1 MRKLFTLKKLNLFF
15 LGLIIL
21 QTPVFLASV
30 LYLPNH
36 TRYVTATTEVKVSS
50 RSEKDLEFDAIS
62 SIGKKSKD
70 INDLFVTGWI
80 PDYDIPDGLSVIKEQ
95 KDNFDSVS
103 PVWFW
108 VNEDG
113 SLKKNGYSNGK
124 DFINFTSQ
132 NNIELIPT
140 ITLFDHEILNKVLN
154 NDENLNRHIN
164 EIVKNVVE
172 NRYDGID
179 LDYESTYLKD
189 KDKFFIFLERL
200 SDQLQEINKKLVFT
214 VLPKWGDLVDYNAL
228 PQTRIT
234 QDYKRISDL
243 VDELRIM
250 TYEFYGAGSEKAGPI
265 APLEWMEFVIKYA
278 IYSEV
283 PREKIVLGVHTYA
296 YDWSDREITSVIKEG
311 NQFKIGLFGNLE
323 PADAYFYKDIEKV
336 KNGYNLTENFNEEW
350 GEAIGEYIFENEKRI
365 VVYPTQKSFEL
376 RKQLAADYG
385 IKGVAYWRVGD
396 SGSLK
401 Y

>member
-1 MRKLFTLKKLNLFF
+1 MRKLFTLKKLNLFL

-21 QTPVFLASV
+21 QTPVFLAAV

-36 TRYVTATTEVKVSS
+36 TRYVTATTEVKFSS
-50 RSEKDLEFDAIS
+50 RSD
-62 SIGKKSKD
+62 KD
-70 INDLFVTGWI
+70 IEFEQINSVEKQTKDTNDLFVTGWI
-80 PDYDIPDGLSVIKEQ
+80 PDYDIPDGLNVVKEQ
-95 KDNFDSVS
+95 KDNFDSIS

-108 VNEDG
+108 VNENG
-113 SLKKNGYSNGK
+113 SLQKNGYTNGK
-124 DFINFTSQ
+124 EFIAFTNQ

-154 NDENLNRHIN
+154 SDENFNRHIN
-164 EIVKNVVE
+164 EIVKNVVD
-172 NRYDGID
+172 NQYDGID

-189 KDKFFIFLERL
+189 KDKFFDFLEEL
-200 SDQLQEINKKLVFT
+200 SSQLHALDKKLVFT
-214 VLPKWGDLVDYNAL
+214 VLSKWGDLVEYNSL
-228 PQTRIT
+228 PQTRLT

-243 VDELRIM
+243 VDEFRIM
-250 TYEFYGAGSEKAGPI
+250 TYDFYGAGSVKAGPI

-278 IYSEV
+278 IYTGV

-296 YDWSDREITSVIKEG
+296 YDWTERDIATNIVVDNE
-311 NQFKIGLFGNLE
+311 FKVGLFGNSD
-323 PADAYFYKDIEKV
+323 PADAYFYKDVEKV
-336 KNGYNLTENFNEEW
+336 KNQYNLTENFNDKW
-350 GEAIGEYIFENEKRI
+350 GEAIGEYTFENQKRI

-376 RKQLAADYG
+376 RKELAAEYG
-385 IKGVAYWRVGD
+385 LKGVAYWRVGD